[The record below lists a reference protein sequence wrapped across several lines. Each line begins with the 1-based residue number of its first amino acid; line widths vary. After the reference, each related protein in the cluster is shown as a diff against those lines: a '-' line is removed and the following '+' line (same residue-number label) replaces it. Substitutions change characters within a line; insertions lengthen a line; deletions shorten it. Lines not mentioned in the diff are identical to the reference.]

1 MSFKTKQKDQ
11 YQESQIDLS
20 DNISATQQESVV
32 TVTGKL
38 GVIKKD
44 FTKIPAE
51 ITIVDK
57 KILIKTNGM
66 RKKDLAIMNTAK
78 SILNNMIVGVE
89 RGFTYKLKIIF
100 AHFPI
105 TVRIKGKRVYV
116 ENFFGERSSRI
127 SDIIGE
133 GTNVSVAGD
142 DVIVEGTNLE
152 EVSQTAANIESS
164 TKLKGKDQR
173 VFLDGIYIYSRLEG
187 IKQS

>member
-1 MSFKTKQKDQ
+1 MSFKTGQKNQ

-20 DNISATQQESVV
+20 DKIGATQQDSIV
-32 TVTGKL
+32 TITGKL

-44 FTKIPAE
+44 FTKIPAR
-51 ITIVDK
+51 ITIIDK
-57 KILIKTNGM
+57 KILIKPNGT

-127 SDIIGE
+127 SNIIGE
-133 GTNVSVAGD
+133 ATKVNVAGD
-142 DVIVEGTNLE
+142 DVIVQGTNLE
-152 EVSQTAANIESS
+152 DVSQTAANIESS

-187 IKQS
+187 IEHS

>member
-1 MSFKTKQKDQ
+1 MSFKKKEKIQ
-11 YQESQIDLS
+11 YQESQIDIS
-20 DNISATQQESVV
+20 DKIRATQQDSVV
-32 TVTGKL
+32 TITGNL
-38 GVIKKD
+38 GAIKKD
-44 FTKIPAE
+44 FTKIPAR
-51 ITIVDK
+51 ITVVDK

-78 SILNNMIVGVE
+78 SLLKNMIIGVD
-89 RGFTYKLKIIF
+89 RGFTYKLKIVF

-133 GTNVSVAGD
+133 GTKVSVAGD
-142 DVIVEGTNLE
+142 DVIVQGPNLE
-152 EVSQTAANIESS
+152 HVSQTAANIESS

-187 IKQS
+187 IQQS